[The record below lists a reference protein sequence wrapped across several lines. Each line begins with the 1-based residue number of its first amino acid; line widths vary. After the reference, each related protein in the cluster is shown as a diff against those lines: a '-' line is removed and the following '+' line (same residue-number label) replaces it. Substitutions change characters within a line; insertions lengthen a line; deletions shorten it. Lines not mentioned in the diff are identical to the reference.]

1 MRLKYLVLW
10 VDQINTIEH
19 HSRRKGD
26 IVDVCFGHQGPLV
39 PVIDRFVHI
48 FVDGVVPELDV
59 EHVKVQRTFLANVA
73 RVLLNDSVMV
83 TEPLGVLTED
93 QFEETN
99 GYPATHA
106 KRWRD
111 WAFDFDGS
119 LSALPAE
126 SIANLEANHML
137 RFPSIEAVLPHVI
150 SKETGLA
157 LTVEDFA

>member
-1 MRLKYLVLW
+1 MKLKFLVLW
-10 VDQINTIEH
+10 DDLPDALAHQ
-19 HSRRKGD
+19 SRLKGD
-26 IVDVCFGHQGPLV
+26 IVDVCFANQGPMA
-39 PVIDRFVHI
+39 PVGGRFVHI
-48 FVDGVVPELDV
+48 FVEGVAPELDA
-59 EHVKVQRTFLANVA
+59 EPVKVQRAFLANVA

-83 TEPLGVLTED
+83 TEPLGVLTEE

-99 GYPATHA
+99 NRPATHA